1 MGLRGDRGW
10 TLTFFCIIWNFYTFI
25 IFRKKVISIFKKYK
39 MKIEMRFDSFS
50 LVAQTQSKSQ
60 NLKHLNPFHL
70 LRVSSNFTS
79 FEKPSVL
86 EGILLFASDTNPTL
100 TNEYQ
105 WWICLLAIDIRGELE
120 QTTHT
125 QKGEITAGLQELPE
139 PWH

>member
-1 MGLRGDRGW
+1 
-10 TLTFFCIIWNFYTFI
+10 
-25 IFRKKVISIFKKYK
+25 

-79 FEKPSVL
+79 SEKPSVL

-105 WWICLLAIDIRGELE
+105 W
-120 QTTHT
+120 
-125 QKGEITAGLQELPE
+125 
-139 PWH
+139 